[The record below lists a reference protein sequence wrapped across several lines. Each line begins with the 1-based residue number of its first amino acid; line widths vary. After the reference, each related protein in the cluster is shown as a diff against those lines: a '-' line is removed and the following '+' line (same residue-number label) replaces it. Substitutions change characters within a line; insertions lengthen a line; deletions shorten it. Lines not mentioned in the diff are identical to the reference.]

1 MYTYKATYETLA
13 KLLITLYPNC
23 LHATCPSAAP
33 NASKHITPHSLLWNI
48 SRRPMLGV
56 SPPTSRSDL
65 SCNVEFTS
73 QADLLP
79 TLIWRVPS

>member
-1 MYTYKATYETLA
+1 MYITTYEILA

-33 NASKHITPHSLLWNI
+33 NLSKHITPHSLLWSI
-48 SRRPMLGV
+48 SRRPMLGA

-65 SCNVEFTS
+65 SWNVEFTS

-79 TLIWRVPS
+79 TLVRRIPS